1 MTKTDNNR
9 MTNSYI
15 QLPCDGELHY
25 YPHFLAPQ
33 FADMIFQQLNTQLE
47 WQEETLMIMGKRV
60 IAPRQVCWY
69 GDQNAEYSY
78 SGITHQPLQWI
89 PVLSQIKQQIYQS
102 YDYNFNSVLANLY
115 RNGQDSM
122 GWHADKEK
130 QLGTNPA
137 IASLSLGAERLFKLR
152 HRKQHQSVNINL
164 GHGSLL
170 IMAGSLQ
177 HHWRHCLPKTRRP
190 VTPRIN
196 LTFRL
201 IIPDCH

>member
-1 MTKTDNNR
+1 MTKTNINSI
-9 MTNSYI
+9 TNSNN

-25 YPHFLAPQ
+25 HPHFLAPQ

-47 WQEETLMIMGKRV
+47 WREETLMIMGKPV
-60 IAPRQVCWY
+60 IAPRLVCWY
-69 GDQNAEYSY
+69 GDQKAVYSY
-78 SGITHQPLQWI
+78 SGITHKPLQWI
-89 PVLSQIKQQIYQS
+89 PVLSQIKHQIHQHC
-102 YDYNFNSVLANLY
+102 DLDFNSVLANLY

-130 QLGTNPA
+130 QLGVNPV

-152 HRKQHQSVNINL
+152 HRKKRQSVDINL
-164 GHGSLL
+164 EHGSLL

-177 HHWRHCLPKTRRP
+177 HHWRHCIPKTHRP

-201 IIPDCH
+201 ITPD